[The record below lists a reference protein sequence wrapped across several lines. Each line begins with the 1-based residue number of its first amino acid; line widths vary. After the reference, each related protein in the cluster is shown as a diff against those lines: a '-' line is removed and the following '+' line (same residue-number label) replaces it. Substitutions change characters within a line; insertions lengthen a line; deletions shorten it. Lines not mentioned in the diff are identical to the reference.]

1 MLDRRLGGLSQYK
14 MKNGLLHEVCS
25 FAQQPIFLWL
35 RENAR
40 YERHAKRTSSVSGEG
55 NGSSAATA
63 TAPMLTRR
71 GGEDVLIAF
80 TIP

>member
-1 MLDRRLGGLSQYK
+1 MLMRDRAHG
-14 MKNGLLHEVCS
+14 
-25 FAQQPIFLWL
+25 
-35 RENAR
+35 R
-40 YERHAKRTSSVSGEG
+40 YTKRTSSVSGEG

-63 TAPMLTRR
+63 AAPMLTRR